1 MRVFISCV
9 THRQTEYH
17 TSLWVFICYVTHRQT
32 EYLNLMRVSI
42 SCVTHRQT
50 ESLGDRLTNKRN
62 INIDFYHYLQSLLC
76 DIDY

>member
-62 INIDFYHYLQSLLC
+62 INIDELKNWQMIS
-76 DIDY
+76 D